1 MFVTVTLNLLQGFG
15 TTCLLFGVTLLFSV
29 PLGALITWGC
39 RARFSVLRAALR
51 GLIWVIR
58 GTPLMLQVLA
68 VFYGPALLFGWK
80 VLPRMLAVEVAFV
93 INYACYFAEI
103 YRGGLDSIPR
113 GQYEA
118 GQVLGMN
125 RRQIFFRVILMQ
137 FVRRILAPMSNEV
150 ISLVKDTSLA
160 RVIVV
165 AEILKNAQDWAA
177 KGLIWPLFY
186 TAVFYLVFVGI
197 LTLLFRLAEK
207 KLCYYKI

>member
-113 GQYEA
+113 GQ
-118 GQVLGMN
+118 
-125 RRQIFFRVILMQ
+125 
-137 FVRRILAPMSNEV
+137 
-150 ISLVKDTSLA
+150 
-160 RVIVV
+160 
-165 AEILKNAQDWAA
+165 
-177 KGLIWPLFY
+177 
-186 TAVFYLVFVGI
+186 
-197 LTLLFRLAEK
+197 
-207 KLCYYKI
+207 